1 MEKYDAILIGTGQAT
16 FTLMG
21 PFIKQGKNVA
31 VVEADRLGGTCVN
44 YGCTP
49 TKTLVAA
56 ARVAHVARRAPEFG
70 VVVPG
75 EVTVDFAKV
84 MERPMDNRQG
94 TNEWMDGFLKENATL
109 YRGWAQFEGPNTVR
123 VGDDVIEGETIY
135 IHTGARARVPNIPG
149 MNPDEVDRDGVILTN
164 KGLLALRNLPEHLVI
179 LGGSYIGLEF
189 GQIFRR
195 FGAQVTVIERGPQLM
210 NREDEDIAQIAQDV
224 LAGEGV
230 EFHLNASVTN
240 VSKNAS
246 GGATVTFDQNGTEGN
261 VSGSHVLLAIG
272 RVPNTDRLNLAA
284 AGVETNERGYIQTD
298 EHLQTTVPHIYA
310 VGDVNGRG
318 AFTHTSVNDGEII
331 LNNLNGG
338 DRSANDRIV
347 TYGLFMDPPLGR
359 VGMNEKM
366 ARQSDRKLLM
376 GVMDMSSIARAREKN
391 ETAGRVKIIVDA
403 ETDQFMGATVLGTGG
418 DEIVNMFT
426 VVMYAGVPSRT
437 FRNSVLVHPT
447 VAELLPYILRDMK
460 PVN

>member
-1 MEKYDAILIGTGQAT
+1 MEKYDVILIGTGQAT

-21 PFIKQGKNVA
+21 PFLEQGKNVA
-31 VVEADRLGGTCVN
+31 VIEGGRLGGTCVN
-44 YGCTP
+44 WGCTP

-84 MERPMDNRQG
+84 MARPLDNRQG
-94 TNEWMDGFLKENATL
+94 TNDWMDGFLNDNATL

-123 VGDDVIEGETIY
+123 VGDNVIEGETIY
-135 IHTGARARVPNIPG
+135 IHTGARPRVPNIPG
-149 MNPDEVDRDGVILTN
+149 LNPDEVDKDGVILTN
-164 KGLLALRNLPEHLVI
+164 RGLLSLTELPEHLVI

-195 FGAQVTVIERGPQLM
+195 FGAQVTVIERGSQLM
-210 NREDEDIAQIAQDV
+210 SREDEDIAQIAQDV
-224 LAGEGV
+224 LEGEGIN
-230 EFHLNASVTN
+230 FHLNANVTHISN
-240 VSKNAS
+240 N
-246 GGATVTFDQNGTEGN
+246 GGATVTFEQNGTEGS
-261 VSGSHVLLAIG
+261 VSGSHVLLAVG
-272 RVPNTDRLNLAA
+272 RVPNTDTLNLEA
-284 AGVETNERGYIQTD
+284 AGVETNERGYIKTD
-298 EHLQTTVPHIYA
+298 VHLQTSVPHIYA

-338 DRSANDRIV
+338 DRSADDRIV
-347 TYGLFMDPPLGR
+347 TYGMFIDPPLGR
-359 VGMNEKM
+359 VGMNEKE
-366 ARQSDRKLLM
+366 AKQSDRKMRM

-391 ETAGRVKIIVDA
+391 ETAGRVKVIVDV
-403 ETDQFMGATVLGTGG
+403 ETDEFMGATVFGTGG

-426 VVMYAGVPSRT
+426 VAMYTGVPCRT
-437 FRNSVLVHPT
+437 FRDSVLVHPT
-447 VAELLPYILRDMK
+447 VAELLPYIIRDMK
-460 PVN
+460 PIN